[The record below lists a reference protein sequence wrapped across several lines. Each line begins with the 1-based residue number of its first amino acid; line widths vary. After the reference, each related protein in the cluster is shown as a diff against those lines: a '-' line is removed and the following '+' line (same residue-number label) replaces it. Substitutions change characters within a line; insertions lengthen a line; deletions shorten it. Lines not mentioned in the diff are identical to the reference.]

1 MIEYFSH
8 SPNSLGKRHLRDCWA
23 APGVWNT
30 GTFLSWSLC
39 HPERVASS
47 WGSQRTQPYIWGPVS
62 KKEKGG

>member
-8 SPNSLGKRHLRDCWA
+8 SPNSLGKRHPRDGWA

-39 HPERVASS
+39 HPERLLSNLRGLSFTFWVLLVRRKR
-47 WGSQRTQPYIWGPVS
+47 GD
-62 KKEKGG
+62 